1 MDMQGL
7 PLDVEEV
14 RPFYADADPI
24 HDFDHVMRVT
34 TLGWHLAKAEGADPE
49 VVRTAALLH
58 DVPVAGTARADHHV
72 AAAEQASAFLAARG
86 VSAATVEHVV
96 DCIKEHRF
104 RSRGSGRNSL
114 EAKCLYDAD
123 KIDVL
128 GAIGIVRTFAY
139 AGLHGHSLWHCATFT
154 ASEQDLAE
162 GTWPP
167 TPALEWRTK
176 LDRLVDSMHTA
187 SGRALAA
194 QRHAV
199 ALRFCESLQAEYLQA
214 LSPNPLSPQG
224 QE

>member
-1 MDMQGL
+1 MNMQGL
-7 PLDVEEV
+7 PLDAEEV

-24 HDFDHVMRVT
+24 HDFDHVMRVAV
-34 TLGWHLAKAEGADPE
+34 LGWHLARAEGADPDI
-49 VVRTAALLH
+49 VRTAALLH
-58 DVPVAGTARADHHV
+58 DVPVAGTAREDHHV
-72 AAAEQASAFLAARG
+72 AAAEQASAFLAARSVPG
-86 VSAATVEHVV
+86 AVVEHVA
-96 DCIKEHRF
+96 DCIKGHRF
-104 RSRGSGRNSL
+104 RSRNVARHSL

-128 GAIGIVRTFAY
+128 GAIGMARAFAY
-139 AGLHGHSLWHCATFT
+139 AGRHGHSLWHCATFA
-154 ASEQDLAE
+154 ASEEELAA
-162 GTWPP
+162 GIWPS

-199 ALRFCESLQAEYLQA
+199 ALRFCASLQAEYLQA